1 MKKGTAKRVQKR
13 YRVLWDQNSGQ
24 AGYYNPPL
32 SPERVAQ
39 GHFGFFA
46 GRPVDAYVGAPG
58 CNAGYTVAW
67 PTKVK
72 NAEFMVDRVN
82 SGAAIGSVQCVNAEK

>member
-1 MKKGTAKRVQKR
+1 MEKATAKRMQKR

-46 GRPVDAYVGAPG
+46 GRPGRCV
-58 CNAGYTVAW
+58 CW
-67 PTKVK
+67 
-72 NAEFMVDRVN
+72 RLR
-82 SGAAIGSVQCVNAEK
+82 VQCRLYGGVAKKGEKG